1 MRVSH
6 VNLKLEFLMKS
17 KILALTARTIAV
29 LALTAGIGAQ
39 AQNSEQNALNGASV
53 TTFNGVIDAYSPR
66 TTATSTAPATGP
78 YEIHGP
84 WTLTVDTSS
93 ERADFS
99 AAVNMELSD
108 GWALTLNKGDFDP
121 KDRNAHTHHITL
133 VDAHVAQLPNNGL
146 EIYGIATITLN
157 GNPAPVSPS
166 PAVIKITGGADVE
179 YSNIT
184 LTFGTPGS
192 KHFGPE
198 PLPGVVQSITQEE

>member
-1 MRVSH
+1 
-6 VNLKLEFLMKS
+6 MKS
-17 KILALTARTIAV
+17 KAFKWTSRTIAV
-29 LALTAGIGAQ
+29 LVLAVSVGVLAQ
-39 AQNSEQNALNGASV
+39 DSENQALNGAFV
-53 TTFNGVIDAYSPR
+53 TTFSGVIDAYSPR
-66 TTATSTAPATGP
+66 TIATATAPATGP

-84 WTLTVDTSS
+84 WTLTLDTSS

-166 PAVIKITGGADVE
+166 PLVIKITGGTDVE

-198 PLPGVVQSITQEE
+198 PLPGVVKSVR